1 MTRPSRA
8 AYQVL
13 DEKQGLD
20 GGAAEAVEAI
30 RSQRERF
37 LAEVSGLS
45 GDTWHADTR
54 CAGWSVHDVVRHVRD
69 VAALGV
75 FQLGGPRP
83 DFLVSD
89 RFRFHPARTPQEWLE
104 FSAAEQPADTVRD
117 LARVVDLENALLRRK
132 ADDGSQETVPGPLRR
147 RLHWSVAA
155 VHILWDAWMHE
166 RDILLP
172 RGVSPACPESELR
185 VVTLYGLMAA
195 AAPSA
200 WSGEHLVTS
209 LELKGGPDAR
219 YSVAQQDGT
228 VRVTGWSAAGPG
240 DLAGG
245 CEEVLD
251 SLAGR
256 GPEVAAVLTGS
267 DPAALEKLARLRAV
281 AT

>member
-13 DEKQGLD
+13 DEKQGFD

-30 RSQRERF
+30 RSQRGRF
-37 LAEVSGLS
+37 LARVSDLPA
-45 GDTWHADTR
+45 DTWHADTR
-54 CAGWSVHDVVRHVRD
+54 CAGWNVHDVVRHVRD
-69 VAALGV
+69 VAAMGV
-75 FQLGGPRP
+75 HQLGGPRP
-83 DFLVSD
+83 DFLVSE
-89 RFRFHPARTPQEWLE
+89 RFRFHPARTPAQWLE
-104 FSAAEQPADTVRD
+104 FSSAESPEDTVRA
-117 LARVVDLENALLRRK
+117 LARVVELEDTLLREK
-132 ADDGSQETVPGPLRR
+132 AEAGSQETVPGPLRR

-185 VVTLYGLMAA
+185 VVARYGLMAA

-200 WSGEHLVTS
+200 WSGEHVVTS

-219 YSVAQQDGT
+219 YSVSQQDGT
-228 VRVTGWSAAGPG
+228 IRVTGWSTSGPS
-240 DLAGG
+240 DLSGV

-267 DPAALEKLARLRAV
+267 DPAAVEKLARLRAV